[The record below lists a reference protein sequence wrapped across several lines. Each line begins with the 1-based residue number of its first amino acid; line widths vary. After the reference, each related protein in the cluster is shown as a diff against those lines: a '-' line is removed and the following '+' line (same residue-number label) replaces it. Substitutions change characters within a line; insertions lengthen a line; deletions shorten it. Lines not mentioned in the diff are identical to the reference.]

1 MRQLKIIKL
10 KRIRCEPKDK
20 EYAKA
25 YFEAKDIYS
34 SKCSDNS
41 RLCQFLRRHSS
52 LLRTH
57 LFTNAKINR
66 CYKELFEIA
75 DTVKQKMAA
84 MQLIP
89 IDICE
94 ILFETGIYKLED
106 ALYSGECMGC
116 IKLDNGEWCVKTVLD
131 ERKISFREFTDRTS
145 LLRIADALSA
155 TLEELIERDT
165 EANEQW
171 FSKYPFP
178 EYIEILVE

>member
-10 KRIRCEPKDK
+10 KKIRREPKDK

-41 RLCQFLRRHSS
+41 RLRQFLRRHS
-52 LLRTH
+52 LLSRIN
-57 LFTNAKINR
+57 LFANARINR

-75 DTVKQKMAA
+75 DTVEQKMAA

-94 ILFETGIYKLED
+94 KL
-106 ALYSGECMGC
+106 
-116 IKLDNGEWCVKTVLD
+116 V
-131 ERKISFREFTDRTS
+131 
-145 LLRIADALSA
+145 
-155 TLEELIERDT
+155 
-165 EANEQW
+165 
-171 FSKYPFP
+171 
-178 EYIEILVE
+178 